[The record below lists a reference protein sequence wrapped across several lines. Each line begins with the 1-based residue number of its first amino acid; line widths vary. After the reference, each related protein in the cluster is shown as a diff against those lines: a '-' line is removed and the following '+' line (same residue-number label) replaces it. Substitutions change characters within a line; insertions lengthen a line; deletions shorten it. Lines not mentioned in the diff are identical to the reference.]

1 MTQKKGVLGILAD
14 CKNLPP
20 VVLGKNYRVTYNS
33 ENNTVIING
42 MVVVLKERFFSSAVT
57 LIDEDDGQVIV
68 MIKNMFFV
76 FCSKECK
83 PATVAAL
90 LALSEHDAYM
100 NKMSE
105 DLRTLDDP
113 NLSLKDRL
121 QIIDGWY
128 DVVSL
133 VRGRAELYG
142 LLPMTDLSYSKN
154 FERLSAYT
162 NDKFDRLI
170 VFTEPLSYDEDRGDS
185 SRATLTARV
194 VALWPKSAE
203 HPPEGYAWFTK

>member
-1 MTQKKGVLGILAD
+1 
-14 CKNLPP
+14 
-20 VVLGKNYRVTYNS
+20 
-33 ENNTVIING
+33 
-42 MVVVLKERFFSSAVT
+42 
-57 LIDEDDGQVIV
+57 
-68 MIKNMFFV
+68 
-76 FCSKECK
+76 
-83 PATVAAL
+83 VAAL

-113 NLSLKDRL
+113 NLSNEDRSRTL
-121 QIIDGWY
+121 NEWY
-128 DVVSL
+128 EVMSL

-142 LLPMTDLSYSKN
+142 LLPMTDLSYSRDL
-154 FERLSAYT
+154 ELLRAYT
-162 NDKFDRLI
+162 NDESDRLI
-170 VFTEPLSYDEDRGDS
+170 VVVEPSMTCHEDQDDS